1 MARIVVVDDSLY
13 MRSILK
19 HLLVKGGHTVVGEA
33 DSYET
38 AMAAINARQPDLL
51 TLDIILK
58 ENTGLDVLREVKR
71 EYPHLHVIMV
81 SAVGEDFIVEEA
93 LELGAM
99 DYIVKP
105 FSEEKVLATVQRV
118 SAMSH

>member
-19 HLLVKGGHTVVGEA
+19 HLLMKGGHTIVGEA
-33 DSYET
+33 DSYES
-38 AMAAINARQPDLL
+38 AISIIKAQQPDLL

-58 ENTGLDVLREVKR
+58 ENTGLDVLREVKKDL
-71 EYPHLHVIMV
+71 PQLQVIMV
-81 SAVGEDFIVEEA
+81 SAVGEDFIMEEA
-93 LELGAM
+93 MELGAL

-105 FSEEKVLATVQRV
+105 FLEDKVLATVQKV
-118 SAMSH
+118 CAMSS